1 MLPELVK
8 SESRNRYRTI
18 SSPIRQ
24 NELFRVRIFEEL
36 MNNDRI
42 VGGINEKSAQLT
54 KELYETFVKGTIHL
68 TDATTAEL
76 VKVMENTYR
85 DVNIAFANELAKI
98 GREN

>member
-1 MLPELVK
+1 
-8 SESRNRYRTI
+8 
-18 SSPIRQ
+18 
-24 NELFRVRIFEEL
+24 

-54 KELYETFVKGTIHL
+54 KELYETFVKGKIHL

-98 GREN
+98 AETIDVNIWEAIHFANFHPRVNIH